1 MYTLG
6 GPFLHLEI
14 HQVQI
19 HHCTVKFTRQLQ
31 SGIITK
37 HEKNSEHSERNERF
51 SKGFRIRTIRTVHKT
66 PGYMCIDYPNKR
78 DRFRKNTVLKYV
90 RTLIR
95 GTAFILSANYLCLIC
110 SEKRVVLH

>member
-19 HHCTVKFTRQLQ
+19 QHCTVKFTRQLQ

-37 HEKNSEHSERNERF
+37 HEKIRHSERNERF
-51 SKGFRIRTIRTVHKT
+51 SKGFRIRTIRTVHYT
-66 PGYMCIDYPNKR
+66 PGYMCIDYLNKR
-78 DRFRKNTVLKYV
+78 DRLRKKYSFK
-90 RTLIR
+90 IR
-95 GTAFILSANYLCLIC
+95 
-110 SEKRVVLH
+110 